1 MGPKDYENPSKIS
14 NFLLEKWIKEKK
26 ILSGLIT
33 LRYEKILWK
42 ASIVCMPS
50 HREGFSKVL
59 LEAGASA
66 RPIVT
71 SDVAGCKEAIIPNK
85 TGLVFKSKNTYDLVK
100 KLLILINDKN
110 KRIKYGIEGRKL
122 VRKKF
127 DIKIINKKII
137 GVYKDL
143 IKNAER

>member
-1 MGPKDYENPSKIS
+1 MVY
-14 NFLLEKWIKEKK
+14 LL
-26 ILSGLIT
+26 SS
-33 LRYEKILWK
+33 YEKILQN

-66 RPIVT
+66 RPTVT

-85 TGLVFKSKNTYDLVK
+85 TGLVFKSKSSNDMVK

-110 KRIKYGIEGRKL
+110 NRSSMVLKEE
-122 VRKKF
+122 
-127 DIKIINKKII
+127 N
-137 GVYKDL
+137 
-143 IKNAER
+143 

>member
-1 MGPKDYENPSKIS
+1 M
-14 NFLLEKWIKEKK
+14 KK
-26 ILSGLIT
+26 F
-33 LRYEKILWK
+33 YKK

-85 TGLVFKSKNTYDLVK
+85 TGLIFKSKNTNDLVK

-137 GVYKDL
+137 SIYKNL

>member
-1 MGPKDYENPSKIS
+1 MEFFVVGPKDYENPSKIS
-14 NFLLEKWIKEKK
+14 NFLLEKWINEKNIK
-26 ILSGLIT
+26 WFDYSPDMKKF
-33 LRYEKILWK
+33 YKN

-85 TGLVFKSKNTYDLVK
+85 TGLVFKSKNTNDLVK
-100 KLLILINDKN
+100 KLIILINDKN
-110 KRIKYGIEGRKL
+110 KRIKYGVEGRKL
-122 VRKKF
+122 VKK
-127 DIKIINKKII
+127 N
-137 GVYKDL
+137 L
-143 IKNAER
+143 ILK

>member
-14 NFLLEKWIKEKK
+14 NFLLEKWIKEKNIK
-26 ILSGLIT
+26 WFDYSPHMKKFY
-33 LRYEKILWK
+33 RK